1 MQTNKKNTAPS
12 LQECTF
18 YFCKWGQTYQL
29 FFSFFVSHMKSSLNG
44 CLVVFVNTALCSYA
58 HKTLYR
64 EVCGHVFLKREFVS
78 IEKAL
83 SKVTLHG

>member
-1 MQTNKKNTAPS
+1 MAVW
-12 LQECTF
+12 F
-18 YFCKWGQTYQL
+18 
-29 FFSFFVSHMKSSLNG
+29 
-44 CLVVFVNTALCSYA
+44 VFVNTALCSYA

-83 SKVTLHG
+83 IQSDFTWLIQLDLKEPMEIG